1 MTEPTGLPAGVL
13 VAFYGDD
20 FTGSSAVMEVMTFA
34 GLPAVM
40 FVETPTSEQLERFRS
55 YRAIGIAGVA
65 RAMPPSW
72 MDAHLPG
79 AFRALA
85 EYKAPVMHYKI
96 CSTLDSSPTV
106 GSIGR
111 AIDIGAPIFGEMPGL
126 ANWQPLVVA
135 APAIGRF
142 QAFGNLFAASG
153 DGVYRLD
160 RHPVMQRHPVTPM
173 DEADVRLHVGKQTSR
188 AIGLIDFVAMKG
200 GAGLERF
207 DAELGRGRSLLAL
220 DIVDDET
227 LRWAGELMWRRRN
240 RSLFAIG
247 SQGVEYALVAHW
259 RAEGWLPTAAE
270 RSSVSEQPQIVAV
283 SGSVSP
289 VTASQIDWANANGF
303 DVIDF
308 AAEATLDNRR
318 WQAEIDA
325 AIERGRVVLSNGRS
339 PLVVTARGPND
350 EAVPRFRAKLA
361 ASGCDPVE
369 INTRIGGGLGQI
381 VRRLISATR
390 VKRAAVSGGDT
401 SGFAMRALG
410 AYALEAVAPIA
421 PGAPLCR
428 VFSTDPKVNGIEIA
442 LKGGQMG
449 KVDFFGSV
457 RAGRATTCGE
467 TT

>member
-1 MTEPTGLPAGVL
+1 
-13 VAFYGDD
+13 
-20 FTGSSAVMEVMTFA
+20 
-34 GLPAVM
+34 
-40 FVETPTSEQLERFRS
+40 
-55 YRAIGIAGVA
+55 
-65 RAMPPSW
+65 
-72 MDAHLPG
+72 
-79 AFRALA
+79 
-85 EYKAPVMHYKI
+85 
-96 CSTLDSSPTV
+96 
-106 GSIGR
+106 
-111 AIDIGAPIFGEMPGL
+111 
-126 ANWQPLVVA
+126 
-135 APAIGRF
+135 
-142 QAFGNLFAASG
+142 
-153 DGVYRLD
+153 
-160 RHPVMQRHPVTPM
+160 
-173 DEADVRLHVGKQTSR
+173 
-188 AIGLIDFVAMKG
+188 MKS

-227 LRWAGELMWRRRN
+227 LRWAGGLMWRRRN
-240 RSLFAIG
+240 RSLFAVG

-289 VTASQIDWANANGF
+289 VTASQIEWAQANGF

-318 WQAEIDA
+318 WQVEIDA
-325 AIERGRVVLSNGRS
+325 AIERARVVLSHGRS
-339 PLVVTARGPND
+339 PLVATARGPNE

-361 ASGCDPVE
+361 ASGRDPVE
-369 INTRIGGGLGQI
+369 INARIGGGLGDI
-381 VRRLISATR
+381 LRRLVGQGGVT
-390 VKRAAVSGGDT
+390 RAAVSGGDT

-410 AYALEAVAPIA
+410 AYALEAIAPIA

-428 VFSTDPKVNGIEIA
+428 VFSTDPKVDGIEIA

-449 KVDFFGSV
+449 KADFFGSV

>member
-1 MTEPTGLPAGVL
+1 MTESAGLPAGVL

-40 FVETPTSEQLERFRS
+40 FVETPTPEQLERFRS

-85 EYKAPVMHYKI
+85 ALKAPVTHYKI
-96 CSTLDSSPTV
+96 CSTLNSSPTV

-111 AIDIGAPIFGEMPGL
+111 AIDIGAPIFGETPGA
-126 ANWQPLVVA
+126 ANWQPFVVA
-135 APAIGRF
+135 APAIGRY

-153 DGVYRLD
+153 NSVYRLD

-173 DEADVRLHVGKQTSR
+173 NEADVRLHIGKQISR
-188 AIGLIDFVAMKG
+188 DIGLIDFTAMKS
-200 GAGLERF
+200 GAGLARF
-207 DAELGRGRSLLAL
+207 DAERGQGQSLLVL
-220 DIVDDET
+220 DVVDDET
-227 LRWAGELMWRRRN
+227 LRWVGELMWSRRN

-259 RAEGWLPTAAE
+259 RAKGWLTIESERQTA
-270 RSSVSEQPQIVAV
+270 SEQSQIAAV

-289 VTASQIDWANANGF
+289 VTASQIDWAQANGF
-303 DVIDF
+303 DLIGF
-308 AAEATLDNRR
+308 AAEASLDDRR
-318 WQAEIDA
+318 WQGEIDA
-325 AIERGRVVLSNGRS
+325 TVEQARSVLSNGRS
-339 PLVVTARGPND
+339 PLVATARGPND
-350 EAVPRFRAKLA
+350 EAVSRFRAKLA
-361 ASGCDPVE
+361 TSGCDPVDV
-369 INTRIGGGLGQI
+369 TARIGGGLGEI
-381 VRRLISATR
+381 LRRLIGEGGLT
-390 VKRAAVSGGDT
+390 RAAVSGGDT
-401 SGFAMRALG
+401 SGFAMHALG
-410 AYALEAVAPIA
+410 AYALEAIAPIA

-428 VFSTDPKVNGIEIA
+428 VFSTNPKVDGIEIA

-449 KVDFFGSV
+449 KADFFGSV

-467 TT
+467 TK

>member
-1 MTEPTGLPAGVL
+1 MTVSAGLPAGIL
-13 VAFYGDD
+13 IAFYGDD

-40 FVETPTSEQLERFRS
+40 FVETPTPEQLERFRS

-65 RAMPPSW
+65 RAQPPSW
-72 MDAHLPG
+72 MDAHLP
-79 AFRALA
+79 AVFRALA
-85 EYKAPVMHYKI
+85 KLGAPVTHYKV
-96 CSTLDSSPTV
+96 CSTLNSSPTA

-111 AIDIGAPIFGEMPGL
+111 AIDIGAPIFGETPGA

-135 APAIGRF
+135 APAIGRY

-153 DGVYRLD
+153 DCVYRLD

-173 DEADVRLHVGKQTSR
+173 DEADMRLHIGKQTSR
-188 AIGLIDFVAMKG
+188 PIGLIDFPAMKR
-200 GAGLERF
+200 GAGLKRF
-207 DAELGRGRSLLAL
+207 DAEGEQGRSLLAL

-227 LRWAGELMWRRRN
+227 LQWVGELMWRQRG

-259 RAEGWLPTAAE
+259 RARGWLPATLVQNPASE
-270 RSSVSEQPQIVAV
+270 RSQIVAV

-289 VTASQIDWANANGF
+289 VTASQIDWALANGF
-303 DVIDF
+303 DLIGF
-308 AAEATLDNRR
+308 AAEASLEERR
-318 WQAEIDA
+318 RQAEIDA
-325 AIERGRVVLSNGRS
+325 TVERAQATLSSGRS

-350 EAVPRFRAKLA
+350 EAVARFRARLA

-369 INTRIGGGLGQI
+369 VNAWIGAGLGEI
-381 VRRLISATR
+381 VRRLIGATR

-401 SGFAMRALG
+401 SGFATRALG
-410 AYALEAVAPIA
+410 AYALEAIAPIA

-428 VFSTDPKVNGIEIA
+428 VFSTDPKVDGIEIA

-449 KVDFFGSV
+449 EANFFGSV
-457 RAGRATTCGE
+457 RAGRATACGG

>member
-1 MTEPTGLPAGVL
+1 MTEPAGLPAGVL

-40 FVETPTSEQLERFRS
+40 FVETPTPEQLERFRS

-65 RAMPPSW
+65 RAHPPSW
-72 MDAHLPG
+72 MDAHLPS

-85 EYKAPVMHYKI
+85 ALEAPVTHYKI

-111 AIDIGAPIFGEMPGL
+111 AVDIGAPIFGETPG
-126 ANWQPLVVA
+126 AADWQPLVVA
-135 APAIGRF
+135 APAIGRY

-160 RHPVMQRHPVTPM
+160 RHPVMQQHPVTPM
-173 DEADVRLHVGKQTSR
+173 DEADVRLHVGKQTSH
-188 AIGLIDFVAMKG
+188 AIGLIDFVAMKRG
-200 GAGLERF
+200 EGLARF
-207 DAELGRGRSLLAL
+207 DAEIQRGRSLLAL

-227 LRWAGELMWRRRN
+227 LRWAGELMWSRRD

-259 RAEGWLPTAAE
+259 RAEGWLPAAVE
-270 RSSVSEQPQIVAV
+270 KSPASDQSQIVAV

-289 VTASQIDWANANGF
+289 VTASQIDWAQAHGF
-303 DVIDF
+303 DHIGF
-308 AAEATLDNRR
+308 AAEASLDNHR

-325 AIERGRVVLSNGRS
+325 TVERARVVLSSGRS
-339 PLVVTARGPND
+339 PLVATARGPDD
-350 EAVPRFRAKLA
+350 EAVARFRTQLA
-361 ASGCDPVE
+361 ASRCDPVD
-369 INTRIGGGLGQI
+369 INARLGGALGDI
-381 VRRLISATR
+381 LRRLIGEGR
-390 VKRAAVSGGDT
+390 VTRAAVSGGDT

-410 AYALEAVAPIA
+410 AYALEAIAPIA

-428 VFSTDPKVNGIEIA
+428 VFSTDPNVDGIEIA

-449 KVDFFGSV
+449 KADFFGSV

-467 TT
+467 TK

>member
-1 MTEPTGLPAGVL
+1 MTESAGLPAGVL

-34 GLPAVM
+34 GLPSVM
-40 FVETPTSEQLERFRS
+40 FVETPTPEQLGRFRS

-65 RAMPPSW
+65 RSQAPSW
-72 MDAHLPG
+72 MEAHLPG

-85 EYKAPVMHYKI
+85 ALKAPVMHYKI

-111 AIDIGAPIFGEMPGL
+111 AIDIGAPIFGETPGL

-135 APAIGRF
+135 APAIGRY

-173 DEADVRLHVGKQTSR
+173 DEADVRRHVGKQTSR

-207 DAELGRGRSLLAL
+207 DAELGEGRSLLAL

-227 LRWAGELMWRRRN
+227 LQWVGALMWGRRD

-259 RAEGWLPTAAE
+259 RAKGWLPTVVGQNAT
-270 RSSVSEQPQIVAV
+270 SEQSQIVPV

-289 VTASQIDWANANGF
+289 ITASQIDWAEANGF
-303 DVIDF
+303 DLIGL
-308 AAEATLDNRR
+308 AAEASLDEHR

-325 AIERGRVVLSNGRS
+325 TVERGRATLSSGRS

-350 EAVPRFRAKLA
+350 EAVTGFRAKLA
-361 ASGCDPVE
+361 ASD
-369 INTRIGGGLGQI
+369 
-381 VRRLISATR
+381 
-390 VKRAAVSGGDT
+390 
-401 SGFAMRALG
+401 
-410 AYALEAVAPIA
+410 Y
-421 PGAPLCR
+421 
-428 VFSTDPKVNGIEIA
+428 
-442 LKGGQMG
+442 
-449 KVDFFGSV
+449 
-457 RAGRATTCGE
+457 
-467 TT
+467 

>member
-1 MTEPTGLPAGVL
+1 MTEPAGLPAGVL

-20 FTGSSAVMEVMTFA
+20 FTGSSAVMEVMTFV

-40 FVETPTSEQLERFRS
+40 FVETPTPQQLERFSS

-65 RAMPPSW
+65 RAQPPSW
-72 MDAHLPG
+72 MDAHLPS

-85 EYKAPVMHYKI
+85 ALNAPVTHYKI
-96 CSTLDSSPTV
+96 CSTLDSSPTA

-111 AIDIGAPIFGEMPGL
+111 AIDIGAPIFGETPGA
-126 ANWQPLVVA
+126 ANWQPFVVA
-135 APAIGRF
+135 APAIGRY

-173 DEADVRLHVGKQTSR
+173 DEGDVRLHVAKQTSR
-188 AIGLIDFVAMKG
+188 AIGLIDLAAMKS

-207 DAELGRGRSLLAL
+207 DVELKQGRSLLAL
-220 DIVDDET
+220 DIIDDET
-227 LRWAGELMWRRRN
+227 LQWVGALMWGRRD

-259 RAEGWLPTAAE
+259 RAKGWLPIVARQNAA
-270 RSSVSEQPQIVAV
+270 SEQSQIVAV

-289 VTASQIDWANANGF
+289 ITASQIGWAEANGF
-303 DVIDF
+303 DLIGL
-308 AAEATLDNRR
+308 AAEASLEEHR

-325 AIERGRVVLSNGRS
+325 TVERARATLSSGRS

-350 EAVPRFRAKLA
+350 ETVTRFRAKLA
-361 ASGCDPVE
+361 ALGGDPVG
-369 INTRIGGGLGQI
+369 INARIGGGLGEI
-381 VRRLISATR
+381 VRRLIRGTR

-401 SGFAMRALG
+401 SGFAMHALG
-410 AYALEAVAPIA
+410 AYALEAIAPIA

-428 VFSTDPKVNGIEIA
+428 VFSTDPKVDGIEIA

-449 KVDFFGSV
+449 EVNFFGSV
-457 RAGRATTCGE
+457 RAGRATACGGMS
-467 TT
+467 